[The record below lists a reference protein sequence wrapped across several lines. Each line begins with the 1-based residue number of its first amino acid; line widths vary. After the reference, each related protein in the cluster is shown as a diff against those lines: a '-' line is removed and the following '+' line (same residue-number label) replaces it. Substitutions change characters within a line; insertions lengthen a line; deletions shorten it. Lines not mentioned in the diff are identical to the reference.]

1 MRLSNKLIKQLLT
14 LISLSYGEDVDV
26 YLFGSRTDD
35 LKKGGD
41 IDLAIDSQL
50 SNSDFKQASITF
62 RTQLLKQGLN
72 DLSIDLTQL
81 SAAEN
86 LFLDEINHTKIKLNA

>member
-86 LFLDEINHTKIKLNA
+86 LFLDEINRSKIKLNA